1 MNWND
6 FLKSKSNRIELI
18 ASLIIL
24 VISLLLL
31 ANFLTFIETRIGIVL
46 PDPVLSLFNPI
57 DLTWIIFVLIYF
69 SLLLGI
75 IVLIKHPD
83 RFLFAVQLYSL
94 MVITRMVAMYLVPL
108 NPPAG
113 MILLK
118 DPFVEYFGTGKTLT
132 KDLFFSGHTATLFIL
147 FLVADNKA
155 VKTMFFVTTFIVAIS
170 VLLQRVHYTIDV
182 IAAFVFTYVCY
193 KIMNVIKLYYYEH

>member
-6 FLKSKSNRIELI
+6 FLKSKGNLIELI

-24 VISLLLL
+24 VISLSLF
-31 ANFLTFIETRIGIVL
+31 ANFLNFVETRDGIVL
-46 PDPVLSLFNPI
+46 PDPVLSLFNPV

-75 IVLIKHPD
+75 IALTKRPD
-83 RFLFAVQLYSL
+83 KFLFAIQLYSL
-94 MVITRMVAMYLVPL
+94 MMITRMVVMYLVPL

-118 DPFVEYFGTGKTLT
+118 DPFVEFFGTGKTLT

-147 FLVADNKA
+147 FLVVDNKA
-155 VKTMFFVTTFIVAIS
+155 VKTMFFITTIIVAIS
-170 VLLQRVHYTIDV
+170 VLLQHVHYTIDV
-182 IAAFVFTYVCY
+182 IAALVFTYVCY
-193 KIMNVIKLYYYEH
+193 KILNVIKLYYYEH